1 MKKDMIAVK
10 DVRLPKRIKLG
21 ERDYEVLGYYNTNYA
36 AKAGTKPKADER
48 HIVLQEKEM
57 EAIVTDWPIRRH
69 KDTYYEEI
77 R

>member
-1 MKKDMIAVK
+1 MLFVK
-10 DVRLPKRIKLG
+10 SAKLPKRIKLG
-21 ERDYEVLGYYNTNYA
+21 ERDYEVLGFYNDNYA

-57 EAIVTDWPIRRH
+57 EAIVTDYPVRRH

-77 R
+77 Y